1 MDFSEGLQLAS
12 FSVKVF
18 PLKAIAPVAP
28 KPPKPHQLLHFV
40 VSGRLRRLHGG
51 RFQEALEEGE
61 DGHAGKEIGCRD
73 DAEKMRTQKFVFFL
87 KFLLVGGGKTG

>member
-18 PLKAIAPVAP
+18 PLKTIAPVAP

-40 VSGRLRRLHGG
+40 VSGQLRRLHGG

-73 DAEKMRTQKFVFFL
+73 DAEKMRTQLFFEVF
-87 KFLLVGGGKTG
+87 LVGGGNWITFN